1 MARSNPDLDQLS
13 DDELLDICL
22 CDLKLQ
28 IKGTSLEP
36 AVEQL
41 NEELRS
47 RGIGFRP
54 HYWLSD
60 DWYSPDGIPASQFRS
75 ICAPRLARLERKQ
88 LFEVEAV
95 HTNGV

>member
-13 DDELLDICL
+13 DDELLDMRL

-36 AVEQL
+36 KVEQL

-60 DWYSPDGIPASQFRS
+60 DWYSLTESRASQFRS
-75 ICAPRLARLERKQ
+75 ILRTLVSL
-88 LFEVEAV
+88 
-95 HTNGV
+95 G